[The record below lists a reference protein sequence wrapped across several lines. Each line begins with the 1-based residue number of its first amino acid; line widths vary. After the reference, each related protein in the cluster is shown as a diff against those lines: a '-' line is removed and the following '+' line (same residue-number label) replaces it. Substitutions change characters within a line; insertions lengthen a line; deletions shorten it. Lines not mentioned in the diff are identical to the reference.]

1 MAMDGWKKVKLGE
14 LVDITSSK
22 RIFMSEYEKKG
33 VPFYRGKEIIE
44 KSEEKNPTN
53 QLYISDEKYNK
64 LQNEF
69 GVPLEND
76 ILLTA
81 VGTIGVP
88 YIVKNEKFYF
98 KDGNIIW
105 LKNFREKL
113 YYKFLYYWFF
123 SLEGQNQLDTRTIG
137 STQKALTITELK
149 KFDISLPTMNVQK
162 RISKI
167 LSSLDEK
174 IKLNNE
180 INNNLEKQAW
190 LLFNKYFINNKNI
203 HKEWSTISLTSIA
216 NFLNGIPINRF
227 QPSVNEDYLPVLKIK
242 ELRQGFTDSQS
253 DICSTNIDK
262 QYIIRNGDLI
272 FSWSGTLLVDFW
284 CGDKCIL
291 NQHLFKVTSE
301 KLDLWFV
308 FLWLKYHLES
318 FINIAK
324 NKATT
329 MGHIKRKD
337 LEKTFILLPNED
349 DYEKLS
355 NLFSP
360 IFKKIILS
368 KLENK
373 KLKHIKKQLL
383 PRLLSGQI
391 DVSQIKL

>member
-1 MAMDGWKKVKLGE
+1 METYKLSDLLELKYGKDHKKLRNGSYPCYGSGGIIRYVDEYLYDKESILIPRKGSLNNLFYVNKPFWTVDTIFWSKINSKRVDGKYLYYLLHNYDLAVLNEGTAIPSLTTKVLNQLNIK
-14 LVDITSSK
+14 ITSLSK
-22 RIFMSEYEKKG
+22 QRKIA
-33 VPFYRGKEIIE
+33 
-44 KSEEKNPTN
+44 
-53 QLYISDEKYNK
+53 Q
-64 LQNEF
+64 
-69 GVPLEND
+69 
-76 ILLTA
+76 
-81 VGTIGVP
+81 
-88 YIVKNEKFYF
+88 
-98 KDGNIIW
+98 
-105 LKNFREKL
+105 
-113 YYKFLYYWFF
+113 
-123 SLEGQNQLDTRTIG
+123 
-137 STQKALTITELK
+137 
-149 KFDISLPTMNVQK
+149 
-162 RISKI
+162 I
-167 LSSLDEK
+167 LSMFDEK
-174 IKLNNE
+174 IELNNE

-203 HKEWSTISLTSIA
+203 HKGWSTISLTSIA
-216 NFLNGIPINRF
+216 NFLNGIPINKF